1 MEGIQYTSNGTLS
14 PSRFEQETRVKI
26 GYGFDAGWPMA
37 GVEPMGWRRATS
49 MARAILDSV

>member
-1 MEGIQYTSNGTLS
+1 MEGIQYTRNGTCRS
-14 PSRFEQETRVKI
+14 SRFEQETKVKI

-49 MARAILDSV
+49 MAPAILDLM